1 MIRFAFTTLVYQD
14 SKNILGLSRFNKFLT
29 NYQNGNLFPDKKKKK
44 GCLNQINAYFFSLYF
59 LKRKI
64 KLCEE
69 RLL

>member
-44 GCLNQINAYFFSLYF
+44 RMPQSNKCLLFFP
-59 LKRKI
+59 
-64 KLCEE
+64 
-69 RLL
+69 LLP